1 MKAKPIMELERE
13 PHASLVASILL
24 LAVEDLTS
32 TIKENRISA
41 QRFLFGDNSK
51 ISDWYIGLLGQD
63 AVAFKRALRKQYP
76 QLAVADLH

>member
-1 MKAKPIMELERE
+1 MKAKPFMELERE

-41 QRFLFGDNSK
+41 HRFLLGADSQ

-63 AVAFKRALRKQYP
+63 AGAFKRALRKQYP
-76 QLAVADLH
+76 QLAELH